1 MTAPSIST
9 TSSTPSRQQVLYLVG
24 CAAPPVNHI
33 RSAIDLA
40 QGRGYD
46 TCLILTPTAAGW
58 LEDDLPELAEL
69 TGHPVRSNYK
79 QPTQKDVLPP
89 PDAFLVA
96 PMTINTAT
104 KWADGHQ
111 DCLAVGLIA
120 EAAGRRVYDGA
131 LGLPVRPIIA
141 LPYLNAWQAA
151 HHAFDSAVTRLRKMG
166 VQVLL
171 GEGGF
176 APHVPHTGQGKPDQF
191 PWKLALDAL
200 DTAIS

>member
-1 MTAPSIST
+1 MTAPSIT
-9 TSSTPSRQQVLYLVG
+9 TAPADPNRQRVLYLVG
-24 CAAPPVNHI
+24 CAAPPIKHI
-33 RSAIDLA
+33 RNAIDLA

-46 TCLILTPTAAGW
+46 TCLILTPTAASW
-58 LEDDLPELAEL
+58 LENDLPELAEL
-69 TGHPVRSNYK
+69 TGHPVRSTYK
-79 QPTQKDVLPP
+79 QPNQKDVLPP

-111 DCLAVGLIA
+111 DNLAVGLIA
-120 EAAGRRVYDGA
+120 EAAGRRVHDGA
-131 LGLPVRPIIA
+131 LGLPLCPIIA

-176 APHVPHTGQGKPDQF
+176 IPHVPHTGQGKPDQF
-191 PWKLALDAL
+191 PWELALDTL
-200 DTAIS
+200 DAATN